1 MIDEPW
7 NKDNEKVLRV
17 LGSRVSAKINV
28 FFGCRLCQAI

>member
-7 NKDNEKVLRV
+7 NKDNEEVFME
-17 LGSRVSAKINV
+17 LGARVSAKINV

>member
-7 NKDNEKVLRV
+7 NKDNEEVLRV

-28 FFGCRLCQAI
+28 NSLFYSKK